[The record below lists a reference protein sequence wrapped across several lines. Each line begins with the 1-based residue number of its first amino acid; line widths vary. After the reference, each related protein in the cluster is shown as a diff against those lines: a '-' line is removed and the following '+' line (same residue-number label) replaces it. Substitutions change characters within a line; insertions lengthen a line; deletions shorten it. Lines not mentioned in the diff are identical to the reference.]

1 MTKLC
6 TVEGCENHRATAGKQ
21 RNGNTI
27 YRNFCKSHHNK
38 IAERQRE
45 ENAIEAGFENYAE
58 YRAVLNEQLAIEAG
72 FENYAEYAAFKKEEL
87 AVKTGFKSA
96 ADRRNALN
104 EQLAIENGFQNYAE
118 YRAVLNEQLAIENG
132 FENYAEYATFK
143 KEELAVNEGYA
154 NALER
159 RNALHPYRWAL
170 KTYCE
175 NVDSRLGFRCT
186 TTIMLSSQLE
196 VDHIDGNPSNNAG
209 ENLQTLCGCCHT
221 YKTLKEKDYLT
232 PGRKALG
239 LTY

>member
-6 TVEGCENHRATAGKQ
+6 TIEGCENHRATAGKQ

-118 YRAVLNEQLAIENG
+118 Y
-132 FENYAEYATFK
+132 ATFK

>member
-1 MTKLC
+1 MIKLC
-6 TVEGCENHRATAGKQ
+6 SVQGCQNYIATAGKQ
-21 RNGNTI
+21 SNGNTI
-27 YRNFCKSHHNK
+27 YRSICQEHHYK
-38 IAERQRE
+38 IR
-45 ENAIEAGFENYAE
+45 NAQKKETALEAGFTNYNE
-58 YRAVLNEQLAIEAG
+58 YRNAQL
-72 FENYAEYAAFKKEEL
+72 EEL
-87 AVKTGFKSA
+87 AKKEGYATA
-96 ADRRNALN
+96 TDRRNALH
-104 EQLAIENGFQNYAE
+104 L
-118 YRAVLNEQLAIENG
+118 
-132 FENYAEYATFK
+132 
-143 KEELAVNEGYA
+143 
-154 NALER
+154 
-159 RNALHPYRWAL
+159 YRWAL